1 MRLGGGPPTRDERG
15 VREGHNISYA
25 TNIKIDPMMLLAVDS
40 HRMSGTDKIDPM
52 MFLVQTG

>member
-40 HRMSGTDKIDPM
+40 RRMSGTDKIDQM
-52 MFLVQTG
+52 LDLV